1 MKLLTTLL
9 EIPFNGFKVIED
21 VNVYH
26 YIKPTNVQAPYAIWQ
41 EESDDSFYSDN
52 GKTERTLNGILDY
65 YTKVNAGLDPG
76 LDVLE
81 KAMIDMG
88 DNVNRFGT
96 DMESVQNAIMGLS
109 RGNFTMLD
117 NLKLGYGG
125 TKEEMQRLIDDANRV
140 REANGEMYLLLL
152 LPFHR
157 RLL

>member
-41 EESDDSFYSDN
+41 EESDDLFYSDN
-52 GKTERTLNGILDY
+52 GKSERTLNGILDY

-81 KAMIDMG
+81 KAMIAVGM
-88 DNVNRFGT
+88 DNKLKTIINTPIYFKATLANSIRSAKVSPGT
-96 DMESVQNAIMGLS
+96 NE
-109 RGNFTMLD
+109 
-117 NLKLGYGG
+117 
-125 TKEEMQRLIDDANRV
+125 
-140 REANGEMYLLLL
+140 
-152 LPFHR
+152 
-157 RLL
+157 

>member
-41 EESDDSFYSDN
+41 EESDDSFFLDN
-52 GKTERTLNGILDY
+52 GKSERTLNGILDY

-88 DNVNRFGT
+88 ASWILV
-96 DMESVQNAIMGLS
+96 SVQYES
-109 RGNFTMLD
+109 DT
-117 NLKLGYGG
+117 NLVHYSW
-125 TKEEMQRLIDDANRV
+125 EWRV
-140 REANGEMYLLLL
+140 S
-152 LPFHR
+152 
-157 RLL
+157 